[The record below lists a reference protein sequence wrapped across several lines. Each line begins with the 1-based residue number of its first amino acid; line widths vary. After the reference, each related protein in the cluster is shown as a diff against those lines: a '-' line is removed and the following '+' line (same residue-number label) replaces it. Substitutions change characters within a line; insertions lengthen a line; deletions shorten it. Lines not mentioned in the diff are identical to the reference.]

1 MYYKLMIIKVDKK
14 EQKWDNEWKY
24 GKKGERELFM

>member
-14 EQKWDNEWKY
+14 EQKWDNEWKD
-24 GKKGERELFM
+24 GKKGER